1 MARIAII
8 GGTGLEDPDIFKD
21 KTEVIVGS
29 TPWGEASKIWK
40 GKLSSV
46 EVFVLSRHG
55 KAHELS
61 PSQVNYCA
69 NLWALKELGVT
80 HVIATTACGSLREE
94 YAPGDLVVVSD
105 YIDMTKTRTYTH
117 YGTSKSGP
125 QGIAH
130 VPAKPAFDVDLRKL
144 IIEVMR
150 GAEDLSFKESGTC
163 VVIEGPRF
171 STLAES
177 KMYSGFF
184 GGDIVNM
191 TLCPE
196 AAIAKEMKLHYAS
209 IALVTDYDCWK
220 ESEEVSVE
228 KVLKQMKTNA
238 ANAVKVLQKLIPIVA
253 EKDWT
258 AERMILTETINGS
271 VM

>member
-1 MARIAII
+1 MTRIAII
-8 GGTGLEDPDIFKD
+8 GGTGLEDPDVFQD
-21 KTEVIVGS
+21 KTEVSVEN
-29 TPWGEASKIWK
+29 TPWGEASTIWK
-40 GKLSSV
+40 GKLNSV

-55 KAHELS
+55 KSHELS

-69 NLWALKELGVT
+69 NLWALKQLGVT

-117 YGTSKSGP
+117 FGTSPTGP
-125 QGIAH
+125 KGIAH
-130 VPAKPAFDVDLRKL
+130 VPAKPALDEGLRQMVIKVMKDTDV
-144 IIEVMR
+144 
-150 GAEDLSFKESGTC
+150 SFKENGTC

-177 KMYSGFF
+177 KMYSSFF

-191 TLCPE
+191 TLSPE

-238 ANAVKVLQKLIPIVA
+238 RNAVKVLQKLIPLVA

-258 AERMILTETINGS
+258 AERNELTATIDGS